1 MARKKKIEPENV
13 KGIQANAENSNK
25 IFIKGREVFFNN
37 GLKIGSIA
45 MYDDGSVV
53 SKKAIRA
60 NDKIYITN
68 KNGVIHIVLKNASTI

>member
-1 MARKKKIEPENV
+1 MARKKKIETEN
-13 KGIQANAENSNK
+13 IEELQAKTENSNK
-25 IFIKGREVFFNN
+25 IFVKGREVFFNN

-45 MYDDGSVV
+45 MYDDGLVV

-68 KNGVIHIVLKNASTI
+68 KNGVIHIVLKNASII